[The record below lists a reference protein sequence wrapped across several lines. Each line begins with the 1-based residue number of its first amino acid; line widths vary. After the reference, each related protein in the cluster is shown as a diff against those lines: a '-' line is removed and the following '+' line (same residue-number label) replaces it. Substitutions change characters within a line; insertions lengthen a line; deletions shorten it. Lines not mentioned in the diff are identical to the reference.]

1 MSSDTHR
8 FKLDYSAQLL
18 YADGEPSPT
27 EMTSG
32 NKDMCV
38 LDKLIS
44 GVSTLEL
51 KIKKWHPSY

>member
-51 KIKKWHPSY
+51 KIKK